1 MIRSNQPAPTRRVKA
16 IDLPVRLFHW
26 LAVLSFGLAYL
37 LADSNRDLH
46 QWLGYGLALL
56 LALRLAWGLLG
67 SRNARFA
74 TLFSSVRSLPRYLRQ
89 MVRREEGYS
98 LTYNPLG
105 ALMIVLMLLTMT
117 GIALTGHL
125 LTTDAYWG
133 DDVMSDLHTLLIN
146 SMLAWIALHL
156 LGVLYASLR
165 QRQNLARAMVDGYKC
180 AD

>member
-1 MIRSNQPAPTRRVKA
+1 MTPSHPPAPARRIKV

-26 LAVLSFGLAYL
+26 LTVLSFSLAYL
-37 LADSNRDLH
+37 LADTYRDLH
-46 QWLGYGLALL
+46 EWLGYGLAGL
-56 LALRLAWGLLG
+56 LALRLIWGLFG
-67 SRNARFA
+67 SRNARFS
-74 TLFSSVRSLPRYLRQ
+74 TLLNSVRSVPRYLPQ
-89 MVRREEGYS
+89 MLRREERYT

-105 ALMIVLMLLTMT
+105 ALMIVLMLLTLT

-133 DDVMSDLHTLLIN
+133 DDAMSDLHTLLIN
-146 SMLAWIALHL
+146 GMLAWIALHL

-165 QRQNLARAMVDGYKC
+165 QRQNLARAMVDGYKR

>member
-1 MIRSNQPAPTRRVKA
+1 MIRSNQAAPTRRVKA

-125 LTTDAYWG
+125 LTTDHYWG

>member
-89 MVRREEGYS
+89 MLRREEGYS
-98 LTYNPLG
+98 LSYNPLG

-125 LTTDAYWG
+125 LTTDHYWG

-146 SMLAWIALHL
+146 SMLAWIVLHL